1 MLQIYWLMKNILQI
15 LALLSVLMLNAQKD
29 VLITRGEVLKR
40 VMEQNTSL
48 KIAEKGI
55 ISAEGDYRQTNAVL
69 LPNISVSHTGL
80 ATNNPLMAFGVKL
93 NQQIVTQADF
103 NPDLLNNPRQIEDYA
118 TRFEIQQPLLN
129 FDGFYQRKAAK
140 AKLNATEYQS
150 ERTRDYLT
158 MEVEKAYMQLQLAY
172 KTVEVLEK
180 AKETA
185 MENKRLADNS
195 FKQGY
200 LQRSDVLAVEV
211 RATEIENQLQY
222 AKSNIKNAS
231 NYLSVMMNDSTYNI
245 WTPADT
251 LQIFTD
257 NFSMIKVSE
266 NRKDILAME
275 SSKEAYYQI
284 YKSDKM
290 SFLPKLNAF
299 GTYELHDEK
308 VFRGGA
314 SGYLFGAELRWDI
327 LNGTKRFG
335 KAHKSKAEFEKAKL
349 ELELYRSESQVEL
362 NKARRMLQDTKNNL
376 ELTALALEQSR
387 EAFRIR
393 SNRFAQGLEKTTDLL
408 SAETQYARKQL
419 EYYFTIFQHN
429 SAVAYITYLT
439 KE

>member
-1 MLQIYWLMKNILQI
+1 MNYTIQI
-15 LALLSVLMLNAQKD
+15 LAFLSIFILNAQND
-29 VLITRGEVLKR
+29 VLITKGEVISR
-40 VMEQNTSL
+40 VLEYNATL
-48 KIAEKGI
+48 KISEKNI
-55 ISAEGDYRQTNAVL
+55 MAAEGDFRQTNAVL
-69 LPNISVSHTGL
+69 LPNISLSHTGI

-103 NPDLLNNPRQIEDYA
+103 DPDRLNNPSQIEDYA

-140 AKLNATEYQS
+140 AKLTASEYQS
-150 ERTRDYLT
+150 GRTRDYL
-158 MEVEKAYMQLQLAY
+158 MLEVEKAYMQLQLAY

-180 AKETA
+180 TKETA
-185 MENKRLADNS
+185 MENKRLAENS

-211 RATEIENQLQY
+211 RVTEIDNQLQY
-222 AKSNIKNAS
+222 AKSNIQNAS
-231 NYLSVMMNDSTYNI
+231 NYLSVMMNDSTY
-245 WTPADT
+245 
-251 LQIFTD
+251 QIMVPTD
-257 NFSMIKVSE
+257 SLKVFANQFSLENVSE

-275 SSKEAYYQI
+275 SAKEAYYQT
-284 YKSDKM
+284 YRSDKM

-299 GTYELHDEK
+299 GTYELHDDQ
-308 VFRGGA
+308 VFQGSA
-314 SGYLFGAELRWDI
+314 SGYLFGAELRWDV

-349 ELELYRSESQVEL
+349 ELEQYKSESQLEL

-376 ELTALALEQSR
+376 ELTTLALNQSE
-387 EAFRIR
+387 EALRIR

-408 SAETQYARKQL
+408 LAETQYAQKKL
-419 EYYFTIFQHN
+419 EFYFTIFQHN
-429 SAVAYITYLT
+429 SAVVYMEFLT

>member
-1 MLQIYWLMKNILQI
+1 MKNILQI

-29 VLITRGEVLKR
+29 VLITRGEVLNR

-251 LQIFTD
+251 LQVFTD

>member
-1 MLQIYWLMKNILQI
+1 MKYTTQI
-15 LALLSVLMLNAQKD
+15 LALLSIFILNAQKD
-29 VLITRGEVLKR
+29 VMITKGEVMNR
-40 VMEQNTSL
+40 VMEYNATL
-48 KIAEKGI
+48 KISEKNI
-55 ISAEGDYRQTNAVL
+55 MAAEGDFRQTNAVL
-69 LPNISVSHTGL
+69 LPNISLSHTGI

-103 NPDLLNNPRQIEDYA
+103 NPDRLNNPSQIEDYA
-118 TRFEIQQPLLN
+118 TRFQIQQPLLN

-140 AKLNATEYQS
+140 SKLTASEYQS
-150 ERTRDYLT
+150 GRTRDYL
-158 MEVEKAYMQLQLAY
+158 MLEVEKAYMQLQLAY

-180 AKETA
+180 TKVAA
-185 MENKRLADNS
+185 VENKRLADNS

-211 RATEIENQLQY
+211 RVTEIDNQLQY
-222 AKSNIKNAS
+222 AKSNIQNAS
-231 NYLSVMMNDSTYNI
+231 NYLSVMMNDSTYQI
-245 WTPADT
+245 MVPADS
-251 LQIFTD
+251 LKVFANQ
-257 NFSMIKVSE
+257 FSLENVSE

-275 SSKEAYYQI
+275 SAKEAYYQT
-284 YKSDKM
+284 YRSDKM

-299 GTYELHDEK
+299 GTYELHDEQ
-308 VFRGGA
+308 VFRGSA
-314 SGYLFGAELRWDI
+314 SGYLFGAELRWDV

-349 ELELYRSESQVEL
+349 ELEQYKSESQLEL

-376 ELTALALEQSR
+376 ELTTLALNQSE
-387 EAFRIR
+387 EALRIR

-408 SAETQYARKQL
+408 LAETQYSQKQL

-429 SAVAYITYLT
+429 SAVAYMEFLT

>member
-1 MLQIYWLMKNILQI
+1 MKYTTQI
-15 LALLSVLMLNAQKD
+15 LALLSIFILNAQKD
-29 VLITRGEVLKR
+29 VMITKGEVINR
-40 VMEQNTSL
+40 VMEYNATL
-48 KIAEKGI
+48 KISEKNI
-55 ISAEGDYRQTNAVL
+55 MAAEGDFRQTNAVL
-69 LPNISVSHTGL
+69 LPNISLSHTGI

-103 NPDLLNNPRQIEDYA
+103 NPDRLNNPSQIEDYA

-140 AKLNATEYQS
+140 AKLTASEYQS
-150 ERTRDYLT
+150 GRTQDYL
-158 MEVEKAYMQLQLAY
+158 MLEVEKAYMQLQLAY

-180 AKETA
+180 TKVAA

-211 RATEIENQLQY
+211 RVTEIDNQLQY
-222 AKSNIKNAS
+222 AKSNIQNAS
-231 NYLSVMMNDSTYNI
+231 NYLSVMMNDSTYQI
-245 WTPADT
+245 MVPADS
-251 LQIFTD
+251 LKVFANQ
-257 NFSMIKVSE
+257 FSLENVSE

-275 SSKEAYYQI
+275 SAKEAYYQT
-284 YKSDKM
+284 YRSDKM

-299 GTYELHDEK
+299 GTYELHDEQ
-308 VFRGGA
+308 VFRGSA
-314 SGYLFGAELRWDI
+314 SGYLFGAELRWDV

-349 ELELYRSESQVEL
+349 ELEQYKSESQLEL

-376 ELTALALEQSR
+376 ELTTLALNQSE
-387 EAFRIR
+387 EALRIR

-408 SAETQYARKQL
+408 LAETQYAQKQL

-429 SAVAYITYLT
+429 SAVAYMEFLT

>member
-1 MLQIYWLMKNILQI
+1 MKNTLQI
-15 LALLSVLMLNAQKD
+15 LALLSVFILNAQKN
-29 VLITRGEVLKR
+29 VLITKGEIMNR
-40 VMEQNTSL
+40 VMEQNKSL
-48 KIAEKGI
+48 KITEKDI
-55 ISAEGDYRQTNAVL
+55 MAAEGDFRQTNAVL
-69 LPNISVSHTGL
+69 LPNISLSHTGI
-80 ATNNPLMAFGVKL
+80 ATNNPLMSFGVKL

-103 NPDLLNNPRQIEDYA
+103 NPDLLNNPGQIEDYA

-140 AKLNATEYQS
+140 AKLTASEYQS
-150 ERTRDYLT
+150 GRTRDYLIL
-158 MEVEKAYMQLQLAY
+158 EVEKAYMQLQLAY

-180 AKETA
+180 TKVAA

-211 RATEIENQLQY
+211 RLTEIDNQLQY
-222 AKSNIKNAS
+222 AKSNIQNAS
-231 NYLSVMMNDSTYNI
+231 NYLSVMMNDSTYRI
-245 WTPADT
+245 MAPADS
-251 LQIFTD
+251 LRVFANQ
-257 NFSMIKVSE
+257 FSLENVSE

-275 SSKEAYYQI
+275 SVKEAYYQT
-284 YKSDKM
+284 YRSDKM

-299 GTYELHDEK
+299 GTYELHDEQ
-308 VFRGGA
+308 VFRGSA
-314 SGYLFGAELRWDI
+314 SGYLFGAELRWDV

-349 ELELYRSESQVEL
+349 ELELYKSESQLEL

-376 ELTALALEQSR
+376 ELTTLALNQSK
-387 EAFRIR
+387 EALRIR

-408 SAETQYARKQL
+408 LAETQYAQKQL

-429 SAVAYITYLT
+429 SAVAYMEFLT

>member
-1 MLQIYWLMKNILQI
+1 MKNALQI
-15 LALLSVLMLNAQKD
+15 LIMLSVFFINAQKD
-29 VLITRGEVLKR
+29 VLITKGEVMNR
-40 VMEQNTSL
+40 VMECNSTL
-48 KIAEKGI
+48 KITEKDI
-55 ISAEGDYRQTNAVL
+55 MAAEGDFRQTNAVL
-69 LPNISVSHTGL
+69 LPNISLSHTGI

-103 NPDLLNNPRQIEDYA
+103 DPDRLNNPSQIEDYA

-140 AKLNATEYQS
+140 AKLTASEYQS
-150 ERTRDYLT
+150 GRTRDYMML
-158 MEVEKAYMQLQLAY
+158 EVEKAYMQLQLAY

-180 AKETA
+180 TKVAA

-211 RATEIENQLQY
+211 RVTEIDNQLQY
-222 AKSNIKNAS
+222 AKSNIQNAS
-231 NYLSVMMNDSTYNI
+231 NYLSVMMNDSTYQI
-245 WTPADT
+245 MVPADS
-251 LQIFTD
+251 LKVFANQ
-257 NFSMIKVSE
+257 FSLENVSE

-275 SSKEAYYQI
+275 SAKEAYYQT
-284 YKSDKM
+284 YRSDKM

-299 GTYELHDEK
+299 GTYELHDEQ
-308 VFRGGA
+308 VFRGSA

-335 KAHKSKAEFEKAKL
+335 KAHKSKAEFEKATL
-349 ELELYRSESQVEL
+349 ELEQYKSESQLEL

-376 ELTALALEQSR
+376 ELTTLALNQSK
-387 EAFRIR
+387 EALRIR

-408 SAETQYARKQL
+408 LAETQYAQKQL

-429 SAVAYITYLT
+429 SAVAYMEFLT

>member
-15 LALLSVLMLNAQKD
+15 LAILSVLMLNAQKD

-251 LQIFTD
+251 LQVFTD

>member
-1 MLQIYWLMKNILQI
+1 MKYTTQI
-15 LALLSVLMLNAQKD
+15 LALLSIFILNAQKD
-29 VLITRGEVLKR
+29 VMITKGEVMNR
-40 VMEQNTSL
+40 VMEYNATL
-48 KIAEKGI
+48 KISEKNI
-55 ISAEGDYRQTNAVL
+55 MAAEGDFRQTNAVL
-69 LPNISVSHTGL
+69 LPNISLSHTGI

-103 NPDLLNNPRQIEDYA
+103 NPDRLNNPSQIEDYA
-118 TRFEIQQPLLN
+118 TRFQIQQPLLN

-140 AKLNATEYQS
+140 AKLTASEYQS
-150 ERTRDYLT
+150 GRTRDYL
-158 MEVEKAYMQLQLAY
+158 MLEVEKAYMQLQLAY

-180 AKETA
+180 TKVAA
-185 MENKRLADNS
+185 VENKRLADNS

-211 RATEIENQLQY
+211 RVTEIDNQLQY
-222 AKSNIKNAS
+222 AKSNIQNAS
-231 NYLSVMMNDSTYNI
+231 NYLSVMMNDSTYQI
-245 WTPADT
+245 MVPADS
-251 LQIFTD
+251 LKVFANQ
-257 NFSMIKVSE
+257 FSLENVSE

-275 SSKEAYYQI
+275 SAKEAYYQT
-284 YKSDKM
+284 YRSDKM

-299 GTYELHDEK
+299 GTYELHDEQ
-308 VFRGGA
+308 VFRGSA
-314 SGYLFGAELRWDI
+314 SGYLFGAELRWDV

-349 ELELYRSESQVEL
+349 ELEQYKSESQLEL

-376 ELTALALEQSR
+376 ELTTLALNQSK
-387 EAFRIR
+387 EALRIR

-408 SAETQYARKQL
+408 LAETQYAQKQL

-429 SAVAYITYLT
+429 SAVAYMEFLT

>member
-1 MLQIYWLMKNILQI
+1 MKNIIQI
-15 LALLSVLMLNAQKD
+15 LALLSVFILNAQKD
-29 VLITRGEVLKR
+29 VLITKGEVLDR

-55 ISAEGDYRQTNAVL
+55 SSAEGDYRQTNAVL

-103 NPDLLNNPRQIEDYA
+103 NPDLLNNPSQIEDYA

-140 AKLNATEYQS
+140 AKLEATQYQS

-251 LQIFTD
+251 LKVFTE
-257 NFSMIKVSE
+257 NISTIKVSE

-275 SSKEAYYQI
+275 SSKEAYYQT
-284 YKSDKM
+284 YRSDKM

-299 GTYELHDEK
+299 GTYELHDEQ

-393 SNRFAQGLEKTTDLL
+393 SNRFEQGLEKTTDLL

-429 SAVAYITYLT
+429 SALAYIAYLT

>member
-1 MLQIYWLMKNILQI
+1 MNYTIQI
-15 LALLSVLMLNAQKD
+15 LAFLSIFILNAQND
-29 VLITRGEVLKR
+29 VLITKGEVMSR
-40 VMEQNTSL
+40 VLEYNATL
-48 KIAEKGI
+48 KISEKNI
-55 ISAEGDYRQTNAVL
+55 MAAEGDFRQTNAVL
-69 LPNISVSHTGL
+69 LPNISLSHTGI

-103 NPDLLNNPRQIEDYA
+103 DPDRLNNPSQIEDYA

-140 AKLNATEYQS
+140 AKLTASEYQS
-150 ERTRDYLT
+150 GRTRDYL
-158 MEVEKAYMQLQLAY
+158 MLEVEKAYMQLQLAY

-180 AKETA
+180 TKETA
-185 MENKRLADNS
+185 MENKRLAENS

-211 RATEIENQLQY
+211 RVTEIDNQLQY
-222 AKSNIKNAS
+222 AKSNIQNAS
-231 NYLSVMMNDSTYNI
+231 NYLSVMMNDSTY
-245 WTPADT
+245 
-251 LQIFTD
+251 QIMVPTD
-257 NFSMIKVSE
+257 SLKVFANQFSLENVSE

-275 SSKEAYYQI
+275 SAKEAYYQT
-284 YKSDKM
+284 YRSDRM

-299 GTYELHDEK
+299 GTYELHDDQ
-308 VFRGGA
+308 VFQGSA
-314 SGYLFGAELRWDI
+314 SGYLFGAELRWDV

-335 KAHKSKAEFEKAKL
+335 KAYKSKAEFEKAKL
-349 ELELYRSESQVEL
+349 ELEQYKSESQLEL

-376 ELTALALEQSR
+376 ELTTHALNQYEEAL
-387 EAFRIR
+387 RIR

-408 SAETQYARKQL
+408 LAETQYAQKQL

-429 SAVAYITYLT
+429 SAVAYMEFLT